1 MITCSRVKIRCS
13 LGVRIE
19 YAMSQSCPVGA
30 LPTILD
36 GDDDD
41 ADPGGKQSV
50 LMETLDTAGRD
61 DGNSKLSDDQDPALH
76 RPQDEHHISIPD
88 IPLNGPSVK
97 RQRIENP
104 QSHSTLSST
113 VIPSTF
119 RVKWIVSG
127 PDLVPFVMNQDNQI
141 IHCGRTKMQVF
152 STDGI
157 ATVICLKGC
166 HWNCPGH
173 DKGHCGCHCH
183 TLQWHYRTR

>member
-1 MITCSRVKIRCS
+1 
-13 LGVRIE
+13 
-19 YAMSQSCPVGA
+19 MSQNLPVDA

-36 GDDDD
+36 GDDD
-41 ADPGGKQSV
+41 ADPGEKQSV
-50 LMETLDTAGRD
+50 VMEPVDGAAGKEDSTRELPD
-61 DGNSKLSDDQDPALH
+61 HQEDPALH

-88 IPLNGPSVK
+88 IPLNGPSEK

-104 QSHSTLSST
+104 QSHSSSST
-113 VIPSTF
+113 IVIPSNF
-119 RVKWIVSG
+119 RVKWVVSG
-127 PDLVPFVMNQDNQI
+127 PDLVPFVMNQDTQI
-141 IHCGRTKMQVF
+141 IYCGRTKMKVF

-173 DKGHCGCHCH
+173 EKGHCGCHCH